1 MTRPPRGPCVPDDRT
16 PADSDRAPI
25 ELADETVE
33 TLEANEE
40 APPQPVVQSGGTF
53 ESFRSRDFSLF
64 WAGAF
69 ISNTGS
75 WMQNYALAIVVYS
88 LRSSELDLG
97 LVNFVS
103 GIPVLFLALPGGA
116 LADRVDKRKL
126 LIVSQLVLMLQAG
139 ALAILYTGGHLSPD
153 HGNPNA
159 ALLWIAGLGLL
170 GGVMSALTFPAW
182 QSLLPDL
189 VPRRNLLNAIA
200 LNSAQFQSARL
211 LGPLAAAALVLA
223 GAGMG
228 EIFWVNAGSFV
239 FVIAALWAIHPHPD
253 YERESASPA
262 RRREARKLVAHD
274 HRRAALRPGEP
285 PRRRADRQHR
295 GHDDLRHAVHDAAPR
310 LRR

>member
-1 MTRPPRGPCVPDDRT
+1 MPDDVT
-16 PADSDRAPI
+16 PADDDRAPI
-25 ELADETVE
+25 ELVRRDRRDARGERGGAPADGG
-33 TLEANEE
+33 AAAA
-40 APPQPVVQSGGTF
+40 APSSRSAPATSACSGPARSSPTPARGCRTT
-53 ESFRSRDFSLF
+53 RSR
-64 WAGAF
+64 
-69 ISNTGS
+69 
-75 WMQNYALAIVVYS
+75 
-88 LRSSELDLG
+88 SSSTRCAAPSSTSG

-103 GIPVLFLALPGGA
+103 GIPVLFLALPAGA

-153 HGNPNA
+153 HGNPDA

-211 LGPLAAAALVLA
+211 LGPLAGRGA
-223 GAGMG
+223 GARRRGDGRDLLG
-228 EIFWVNAGSFV
+228 ERRQLRVRHRGAVGD
-239 FVIAALWAIHPHPD
+239 P
-253 YERESASPA
+253 SASRLRARGRRPA
-262 RRREARKLVAHD
+262 RRREARELVAHD

-310 LRR
+310 VRR